1 MANTSLPSPVSASPT
16 GHLDYHTQL
25 HREVNELSRNTGL
38 RNVTDLLINGW
49 TATTVYIERVRD
61 RVYLYVR
68 GLDGSAATSAAFL
81 PFGNAAGQIPA
92 GFRPLGNSFQSP
104 AMEDSS
110 GNSVRLRADANNVT
124 GPLGVNIGGYNREF
138 SWRSTASFPAES
150 TWPGTG
156 V

>member
-38 RNVTDLLINGW
+38 RNVTDLLVNGW

-81 PFGNAAGQIPA
+81 SFSDLGT

-104 AMEDSS
+104 LMEDAS
-110 GNSVRLRADANNVT
+110 GNSVRLRADANNVM
-124 GPLGVNIGGYNREF
+124 GPLGVDIGGYNREF

-150 TWPGTG
+150 TWPGTA